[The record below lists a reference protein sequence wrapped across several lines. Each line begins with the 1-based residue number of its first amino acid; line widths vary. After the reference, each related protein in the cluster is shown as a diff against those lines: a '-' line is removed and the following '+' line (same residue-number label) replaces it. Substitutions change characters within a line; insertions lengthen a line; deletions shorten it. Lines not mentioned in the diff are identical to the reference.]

1 MDSIGDAG
9 MTIGGAWVDARST
22 LFLCRHPPANLLQA
36 MLRLVHAPLQAVGAL
51 NQVVVLGDALFQLR
65 QAVLR

>member
-9 MTIGGAWVDARST
+9 MTIGGLGWTRVPPF
-22 LFLCRHPPANLLQA
+22 FLCRHPPANLLQA

-51 NQVVVLGDALFQLR
+51 NQVVVLGDALFQLF
-65 QAVLR
+65 